1 MLDPKFLRE
10 NIDLVRKGV
19 ARKKFQVDLDA
30 VLAADEARRH
40 AVAEFEVARSAQ
52 NAANKEMAAMPKGS
66 PEFQAKVAEMKAL
79 LEKLIADGR
88 STPGAAQKN
97 DVEVVRYP
105 KAGAPKGKAA
115 KKAK

>member
-66 PEFQAKVAEMKAL
+66 PETKAL
-79 LEKLIADGR
+79 ASGSCSLPSPSSETSRRCARRWL
-88 STPGAAQKN
+88 
-97 DVEVVRYP
+97 
-105 KAGAPKGKAA
+105 
-115 KKAK
+115 

>member
-66 PEFQAKVAEMKAL
+66 PEFQAKVAEMKAASAKVKEL
-79 LEKLIADGR
+79 
-88 STPGAAQKN
+88 P
-97 DVEVVRYP
+97 YP
-105 KAGAPKGKAA
+105 KVGLRPTTRSSLNGATMHS
-115 KKAK
+115 